1 MMTTGK
7 TKSLI
12 DEKTISGARTA
23 LKELPAQPPESRK
36 TARAAVLSM
45 SDLIRARIASGYTYE
60 QISKVLSDS
69 GVHVAAA
76 TLRAYLTQSKTA
88 TTRRQSNKTE
98 KEQKTLKQSNA
109 NATHVASETVT
120 QVQRPAVPP
129 PRPAFQ
135 DPDEK

>member
-1 MMTTGK
+1 MMTTVK

-12 DEKTISGARTA
+12 DEKTISGARAA

-60 QISKVLSDS
+60 QISKVLSEA

-88 TTRRQSNKTE
+88 TTRRQNGKTE
-98 KEQKTLKQSNA
+98 KEQKSVKQSNA
-109 NATHVASETVT
+109 NATHVISESVT
-120 QVQRPAVPP
+120 PMQRSAVP